1 LKISPLER
9 GGRGADGVCINGDV
23 KIDGKMRVHYNPK
36 LKELAR
42 TLRNNST
49 LSEVLL
55 WNHLKGK
62 QMRGYD
68 FHRQKPIDNY
78 IVDFFCPRL
87 RLIIEIDGQSHA
99 FKGKEDEKRKNRL
112 ELLGFY
118 ISRFDDLDV
127 KKNMEGVLA
136 AIEKWIEEYEQTQ
149 HKTHP

>member
-1 LKISPLER
+1 
-9 GGRGADGVCINGDV
+9 
-23 KIDGKMRVHYNPK
+23 MRVHYNPK

-42 TLRNNST
+42 TFRNNST

-55 WNHLKGK
+55 WNYLKGK

-68 FHRQKPIDNY
+68 FHRQKPINNY

-99 FKGKEDEKRKNRL
+99 FKGKEDEKRANHL
-112 ELLGFY
+112 ESSGFC
-118 ISRFDDLDV
+118 ILRFDDLDV
-127 KKNMEGVLA
+127 KKNMEGVLV

-149 HKTHP
+149 HETHP

>member
-1 LKISPLER
+1 
-9 GGRGADGVCINGDV
+9 
-23 KIDGKMRVHYNPK
+23 MRVHYNPR

-42 TLRNNST
+42 ALRNSST

-55 WNHLKGK
+55 WNHLKCK

-99 FKGKEDEKRKNRL
+99 FKGKEDEKRKNCL

-118 ISRFDDLDV
+118 ILRFDDLDV

-136 AIEKWIEEYEQTQ
+136 AIEKWIKGYEQIQ
-149 HKTHP
+149 HKIHP

>member
-1 LKISPLER
+1 
-9 GGRGADGVCINGDV
+9 
-23 KIDGKMRVHYNPK
+23 
-36 LKELAR
+36 
-42 TLRNNST
+42 
-49 LSEVLL
+49 
-55 WNHLKGK
+55 
-62 QMRGYD
+62 MRGYD

-99 FKGKEDEKRKNRL
+99 FKGKKDEKRKNRL

-118 ISRFDDLDV
+118 ILRFDDLDV

-136 AIEKWIEEYEQTQ
+136 AIEKWIEEYEQAQ

>member
-1 LKISPLER
+1 MCKN
-9 GGRGADGVCINGDV
+9 GGV
-23 KIDGKMRVHYNPK
+23 KIDGKMRVHYNPR

-62 QMRGYD
+62 QIRGYD

-99 FKGKEDEKRKNRL
+99 FKGKKDEQRKNRL

-118 ISRFDDLDV
+118 ILRFDDLDV
-127 KKNMEGVLA
+127 KKNMEGVLVS
-136 AIEKWIEEYEQTQ
+136 IEKWIEEYEQAQ

>member
-1 LKISPLER
+1 M
-9 GGRGADGVCINGDV
+9 VV
-23 KIDGKMRVHYNPK
+23 KIDGNMRVHYNPR

-99 FKGKEDEKRKNRL
+99 FKGKKDEKRKNRL
-112 ELLGFY
+112 GLLGFY
-118 ISRFDDLDV
+118 ILRFDDLDV

-136 AIEKWIEEYEQTQ
+136 AIEEWIEEYGQTQ

>member
-1 LKISPLER
+1 MCKN
-9 GGRGADGVCINGDV
+9 VVV
-23 KIDGKMRVHYNPK
+23 KIDSKMRVHYNPR

-99 FKGKEDEKRKNRL
+99 FKGKKDEKRKNRL
-112 ELLGFY
+112 GLLGFY
-118 ISRFDDLDV
+118 ILRFDDLDV

-136 AIEKWIEEYEQTQ
+136 AIEEWIEEYEQTQ

>member
-1 LKISPLER
+1 
-9 GGRGADGVCINGDV
+9 
-23 KIDGKMRVHYNPK
+23 MRVHYNPK

>member
-1 LKISPLER
+1 
-9 GGRGADGVCINGDV
+9 
-23 KIDGKMRVHYNPK
+23 MRVHYNPR

-99 FKGKEDEKRKNRL
+99 FKGKKDEQRKNRL
-112 ELLGFY
+112 ELLGCY
-118 ISRFDDLDV
+118 ILRFDDLDV

-136 AIEKWIEEYEQTQ
+136 TIKKWIEEYEQMQ

>member
-1 LKISPLER
+1 
-9 GGRGADGVCINGDV
+9 
-23 KIDGKMRVHYNPK
+23 MRVHYNPR

-87 RLIIEIDGQSHA
+87 SLIIEIDGQSHA
-99 FKGKEDEKRKNRL
+99 FKGKKDEQRKNRL

-118 ISRFDDLDV
+118 ILSFDDLDV

-136 AIEKWIEEYEQTQ
+136 SIEKWIEEYEQPQ

>member
-1 LKISPLER
+1 MCKN
-9 GGRGADGVCINGDV
+9 VVV
-23 KIDGKMRVHYNPK
+23 KIDGKMRVHYNPR

-99 FKGKEDEKRKNRL
+99 FKGKKDEQRKNRL

-118 ISRFDDLDV
+118 ILRFDDLDV

-136 AIEKWIEEYEQTQ
+136 SIEKWIEEYEQAQ

>member
-1 LKISPLER
+1 
-9 GGRGADGVCINGDV
+9 
-23 KIDGKMRVHYNPK
+23 MRVHYNPR

-49 LSEVLL
+49 LSEILL
-55 WNHLKGK
+55 WTHLKGK

-99 FKGKEDEKRKNRL
+99 FKGKKDEKRKNRL
-112 ELLGFY
+112 QLLGFY
-118 ISRFDDLDV
+118 ILRFDDLDV

-136 AIEKWIEEYEQTQ
+136 SIEKWIEEYEQAQ